1 MKVILKNYYVTTDMI
16 AEHWNKTGYMTEKNT
31 QWNADKV
38 TKKFRKI
45 LESIDSITPVYNF

>member
-16 AEHWNKTGYMTEKNT
+16 AEHWNKIGYMTEKNT
-31 QWNADKV
+31 QCADKV

-45 LESIDSITPVYNF
+45 LESIDSIV